1 MFISVVLT
9 TKNEGRHI
17 RDLLDSLVVQE
28 PPFEVIVV
36 DSDSEDSTPQIVKR
50 YAEKYDNVKL
60 YLKAGTRAES
70 MEYGVEK
77 AKGNVIAFI
86 GGDCIANPFWLKE
99 VRNSLQQGEIAA
111 GKTIHIG
118 PHAFEDLERIELY
131 HKGYDVTY
139 PGCNTAY
146 KREVLDKVGGL
157 DPWFITAED
166 IDLNYRAV
174 SAGYK
179 IFYNENAIM
188 YHRTRGSLYGFF
200 KQAFWNGVGR
210 KQLTLKHGRLWGSYQ
225 PLEMIKREMNFWSLS
240 RLIAAMLGYIAY
252 KLFGDRRYGK

>member
-1 MFISVVLT
+1 
-9 TKNEGRHI
+9 
-17 RDLLDSLVVQE
+17 
-28 PPFEVIVV
+28 
-36 DSDSEDSTPQIVKR
+36 
-50 YAEKYDNVKL
+50 
-60 YLKAGTRAES
+60 
-70 MEYGVEK
+70 
-77 AKGNVIAFI
+77 
-86 GGDCIANPFWLKE
+86 
-99 VRNSLQQGEIAA
+99 
-111 GKTIHIG
+111 
-118 PHAFEDLERIELY
+118 
-131 HKGYDVTY
+131 VTY

-179 IFYNENAIM
+179 IIYNENAIM

-225 PLEMIKREMNFWSLS
+225 PLEMIKREMNIWSLS
-240 RLIAAMLGYIAY
+240 RLIVAMLGYIAY
-252 KLFGDRRYGK
+252 KLFGDKRYEK